1 MKALKVYIPIS
12 ILALSLLFLSFQ
24 PMTPPIADNSML
36 LADSVHYPDGI
47 YEGKSRDGYTGEPF
61 WGIVKIKVEN
71 GAFATINFKIRDTS
85 FHESVDSM
93 YGIHHYPTFPAYQL
107 QCVKDGNGIKTYP
120 RKLLETQDMG
130 KVDAM
135 SGATWSYNIFKAS
148 VKAALPEHQTGILQE
163 NDADKFSI
171 KAFPNPY
178 HSGVI
183 IEYHL
188 ITKSQVNL
196 SIFNEEGQLV
206 KQLVNEIQA
215 LGPHAVRWED
225 CSPKGIY
232 FYRLQAGDAVL
243 KGPLLGVKQ

>member
-1 MKALKVYIPIS
+1 MKALKVYPLIG

-24 PMTPPIADNSML
+24 PMTPSIAENPLL

-85 FHESVDSM
+85 IHESVDSM
-93 YGIHHYPTFPAYQL
+93 YGIHHYPTFPVYQL
-107 QCVKDGNGIKTYP
+107 QCIKDGNGIKTYP
-120 RKLLETQDMG
+120 RKLLETQDMD

-148 VKAALPEHQTGILQE
+148 VKAALPENQTGILKE
-163 NDADKFSI
+163 NDADKISI
-171 KAFPNPY
+171 KAYPNPY

-196 SIFNEEGQLV
+196 SIFNEEGQLI

-215 LGPHAVRWED
+215 LGPHTVRWED